1 MKSYNQNIELLINAC
16 EQELINLDY
25 SVYQSDKHKK
35 NWNEFSQWMKTK
47 GYESLTPEIGK
58 QYCYE
63 TFGSDVLSGSD
74 RKDYFKLRSTR
85 MLISFQKEGC
95 FEFRTPSVAPR
106 SFQGE
111 TGRLMESY
119 LKEAQFVQKL
129 SDSTIAEK
137 RLRLH
142 EFNSYLEN
150 LGIPLGEVNVQTLT
164 NFVATQGYSSSKN
177 RFFSATAK
185 QLFRYA
191 FDIGAVATDLSFIV
205 MPVSKE
211 PQKLP
216 STYTEDEIRR
226 TLSAVERG
234 AAIGKRDYLVLLL
247 AAEYGWRASDITGF
261 EFGWIDWEKN
271 TISFDQHKTGVMVQY
286 PLLSSVGNAII
297 DYLQNGRPASNTNEI
312 IVGHDTV
319 KRGKKLSPPTIHS
332 IVTRY
337 IRAANIDNWKQKKHG
352 PHALRFSLAT
362 NLLKRNTSIPII
374 ATILGHQNTETT
386 KRYVSMDINQ
396 LRKCALP
403 IPPLSTDIFEVTL

>member
-1 MKSYNQNIELLINAC
+1 L
-16 EQELINLDY
+16 
-25 SVYQSDKHKK
+25 
-35 NWNEFSQWMKTK
+35 
-47 GYESLTPEIGK
+47 
-58 QYCYE
+58 
-63 TFGSDVLSGSD
+63 
-74 RKDYFKLRSTR
+74 
-85 MLISFQKEGC
+85 
-95 FEFRTPSVAPR
+95 
-106 SFQGE
+106 FQGE
-111 TGRLMESY
+111 TGKLMESY
-119 LKEAQFVQKL
+119 LEKAQFVQRL

-142 EFNSYLEN
+142 EFNSYLEK

-164 NFVATQGYSSSKN
+164 NFITTQGYSPSKK
-177 RFFSATAK
+177 RLFSATIK

-191 FDIGAVATDLSFIV
+191 FDTGAVGTDLSFIV
-205 MPVSKE
+205 MPVSKGS
-211 PQKLP
+211 QKLP
-216 STYTEDEIRR
+216 TTYTEDEIKRM
-226 TLSAVERG
+226 LSAVERG

-261 EFGWIDWEKN
+261 EFKWINWEKN

-297 DYLQNGRPASNTNEI
+297 DYLQNGRPVSDANEI

-319 KRGKKLSPPTIHS
+319 KRGKKLSRPTIHS

-337 IRAANIDNWKQKKHG
+337 IRAANIENWKQKKHG

-386 KRYVSMDINQ
+386 KRYVSIDINQ

-403 IPPLSTDIFEVTL
+403 IPPLSTDIFEVAL

>member
-1 MKSYNQNIELLINAC
+1 MESYSQSIESLINAC
-16 EQELINLDY
+16 EQELIDLGY
-25 SVYQSDKHKK
+25 SVNQSDKIKT
-35 NWNEFSQWMKTK
+35 NWNEFSQWMESK
-47 GYESLTPEIGK
+47 GYESLTPDIGK

-63 TFGSDVLSGSD
+63 NIGSDVLSGID
-74 RKDYFKLRSTR
+74 KKDYLKLRSAR
-85 MLISFQKEGC
+85 MLISFQRDGC
-95 FEFRTPSVAPR
+95 FEFRTSSVAPR

-119 LKEAQFVQKL
+119 LKKAQFVQQL

-142 EFNSYLEN
+142 EFNSYLEK
-150 LGIPLGEVNVQTLT
+150 LGIPLDAVNVQTLT
-164 NFVATQGYSSSKN
+164 NFITSQGYSSSKN
-177 RFFSATAK
+177 RIFSATIK

-191 FDIGAVATDLSFIV
+191 FDTGAVATDLSFIV
-205 MPVSKE
+205 MPVSKG

-226 TLSAVERG
+226 MLSAVERG

-261 EFGWIDWEKN
+261 EFGWVDWEKN

-286 PLLSSVGNAII
+286 PLLSSIGNAII
-297 DYLQNGRPASNTNEI
+297 DYLQNGRPNSESNAV

-337 IRAANIDNWKQKKHG
+337 IRAANIENWKQKKHG

-362 NLLKRNTSIPII
+362 NLLKKNISIPII

-386 KRYVSMDINQ
+386 KRYVSMDITQ

-403 IPPLSTDIFEVTL
+403 IPPLSTDLFEVVL